1 MFVEITPYDFI
12 DSDIVWDGEWNAATS
27 RYEYKYNGLELTP
40 KPYIYDEAYGK
51 MDAKFIV
58 EVTPTNNTVAID
70 PGTIGT
76 MTIVSYSKNFAY
88 NGQAGTTFTANFEIV
103 KGEVT
108 ITISSQYTL
117 DEDHN
122 YYRYNGGFSS
132 WIDTPPTF
140 TMEINGLG
148 PNSVLNGELIT
159 TSTSTNLE
167 KGTYSSDSNN
177 LSRKGDFNWDTNIYS
192 TGYYIESSHRLTN
205 DADPSLG
212 FMDETQKYNV
222 TLNATC
228 EIKYATIDYNLSINE
243 YLPTDNP
250 NGTVSYNQEIIS
262 LMIHY
267 RYLKRISLMMI

>member
-1 MFVEITPYDFI
+1 MMLDNIGLIKKWNGGVSGLGFVWEGGYHVYNTKGQEVTNNFVPVITLFVEITPYDFI

-148 PNSVLNGELIT
+148 PNSVLMVNSLLQVLVLI
-159 TSTSTNLE
+159 
-167 KGTYSSDSNN
+167 
-177 LSRKGDFNWDTNIYS
+177 
-192 TGYYIESSHRLTN
+192 
-205 DADPSLG
+205 
-212 FMDETQKYNV
+212 
-222 TLNATC
+222 
-228 EIKYATIDYNLSINE
+228 
-243 YLPTDNP
+243 
-250 NGTVSYNQEIIS
+250 
-262 LMIHY
+262 
-267 RYLKRISLMMI
+267 